1 MLYEPKRVMNG
12 THGYVRLDGSLVSEC
27 KGLEAYVEFDTTEV
41 TQSGEMQPGDKVTG
55 RKGTGSLTLYK
66 VTSRMIKALSEDM
79 KANRQTEFTIH
90 SLLDDPDAFGS
101 ERVVLYGVTFD
112 RLQLVNWQH
121 NTLGEE
127 TVDFKFRD
135 WDIVDSVDGSV
146 LGG

>member
-12 THGYVRLDGSLVSEC
+12 THGYVWLDDSLVSEC
-27 KGLEAYVEFDTTEV
+27 KEMEAYVEFDTEEV
-41 TQSGEMQPGDKVTG
+41 TQSGEMQPGDKIKG
-55 RKGTGSLTLYK
+55 RRGTGSLTLYK

-79 KANRQTEFTIH
+79 KANRQTEFTII
-90 SLLDDPDAFGS
+90 SLVDDPDAFGS
-101 ERVVLYGVTFD
+101 ERIVLKGVTFAK
-112 RLQLVNWQH
+112 LQLANWKH

-127 TVDFKFRD
+127 KVDFKFRD